1 MNNDNNSTEDSYEK
15 IAEAPTSKPYSLD
28 SLDNLDALSQYIKST
43 KGTREGRAIPPLEKW
58 HPEDIADM
66 DLIIKANGE
75 WWHEGGQM
83 TRESLVSLFA
93 TILWKEENNGTTE
106 YFLKTPVQKIRIQV
120 EDAPLLINDVG
131 IVHEDDMSWL
141 EFTTTTGDVVR
152 LDDEHSIVLKAYNSN
167 KSDSNKSDFSESD
180 FSESDF
186 NNSDFSE
193 SDQANQ
199 MSTADDVADSQELAS
214 TEQVRPYMMVRNGL
228 TALIG
233 RNTFYHLTEIGAL
246 SEENGKTILTL
257 QSGGQS
263 YSLSMPTD

>member
-1 MNNDNNSTEDSYEK
+1 MNNDNNGNKESREK
-15 IAEAPTSKPYSLD
+15 IAEVPNSKPSSLNN
-28 SLDNLDALSQYIKST
+28 LDNLDALSQYIKSA

-58 HPEDIADM
+58 HPEDIVDM
-66 DLIIKANGE
+66 DLTIKANGE

-93 TILWKEENNGTTE
+93 TILWKEENNGITE

-152 LDDEHSIVLKAYNSN
+152 LDDEHPIVLKAYNSN
-167 KSDSNKSDFSESD
+167 KSDSNNSD

-193 SDQANQ
+193 SDQTNQ
-199 MSTADDVADSQELAS
+199 LSTADDVADSQELAS

-246 SEENGKTILTL
+246 SEDNGKTILTL

>member
-1 MNNDNNSTEDSYEK
+1 MNNDNNSVEDSHEK
-15 IAEAPTSKPYSLD
+15 LTKAPTSKPSSLD
-28 SLDNLDALSQYIKST
+28 DLDNLDVLSQYIKSA

-66 DLIIKANGE
+66 DLTIKANGE

-93 TILWKEENNGTTE
+93 TILWKEENNGITE

-152 LDDEHSIVLKAYNSN
+152 LDDEHPIVLKAYNSN
-167 KSDSNKSDFSESD
+167 KSDSNDSDFNNSD

-186 NNSDFSE
+186 NNSDK
-193 SDQANQ
+193 ANQ
-199 MSTADDVADSQELAS
+199 LSTADDVADSQELAS

>member
-1 MNNDNNSTEDSYEK
+1 MNNNNNSTEDSHER
-15 IAEAPTSKPYSLD
+15 IVEAPTSKTSSLG

-43 KGTREGRAIPPLEKW
+43 KDTREGRAIPPLEKW
-58 HPEDIADM
+58 HPKDIADM
-66 DLIIKANGE
+66 DLTIKANGE

-93 TILWKEENNGTTE
+93 TILWKEENNGTIE

-167 KSDSNKSDFSESD
+167 KSD

-186 NNSDFSE
+186 NNSDK
-193 SDQANQ
+193 ANQ

-233 RNTFYHLTEIGAL
+233 RNTFYHLTKIGAL

-257 QSGGQS
+257 QSGSQS

>member
-1 MNNDNNSTEDSYEK
+1 MNNDNNSVECSHK
-15 IAEAPTSKPYSLD
+15 KLIEAPTSKPSSLG

-66 DLIIKANGE
+66 DLTIKANGE
-75 WWHEGGQM
+75 WWHEGGPM

-93 TILWKEENNGTTE
+93 TILWKEENNGITE

-131 IVHEDDMSWL
+131 IVHEDDMNWL

-152 LDDEHSIVLKAYNSN
+152 LDDEHPIVLNVYNSN
-167 KSDSNKSDFSESD
+167 KSDSNKSDSNESD

-186 NNSDFSE
+186 NNSDK
-193 SDQANQ
+193 ANQ

-214 TEQVRPYMMVRNGL
+214 TEQVCPYMMVRNGL

-257 QSGGQS
+257 QSGGRS

>member
-1 MNNDNNSTEDSYEK
+1 MNNDNNSTEDSHER
-15 IAEAPTSKPYSLD
+15 ILEAPTSKPSSLG

-58 HPEDIADM
+58 HPKDIADM
-66 DLIIKANGE
+66 DLTIKANGE

-93 TILWKEENNGTTE
+93 TILWKEENNGITE

-152 LDDEHSIVLKAYNSN
+152 LDDAHPIVLKAYNSN
-167 KSDSNKSDFSESD
+167 KSDSNDSDFSA
-180 FSESDF
+180 SDF
-186 NNSDFSE
+186 NNSDK
-193 SDQANQ
+193 ANQ

-246 SEENGKTILTL
+246 SEDNGKTILTL

-263 YSLSMPTD
+263 YLLSMPTD

>member
-1 MNNDNNSTEDSYEK
+1 MNNDNNSVEGSHK
-15 IAEAPTSKPYSLD
+15 KLIEAPTSKPSSLG

-58 HPEDIADM
+58 HPKDIADM
-66 DLIIKANGE
+66 DLTIKANGE

-93 TILWKEENNGTTE
+93 TILWKEENNGITE

-167 KSDSNKSDFSESD
+167 KSDSN
-180 FSESDF
+180 
-186 NNSDFSE
+186 NSDFSE

-199 MSTADDVADSQELAS
+199 VSTADDVADSQELAS

-246 SEENGKTILTL
+246 SEDNGKTILTL